1 MSNTRAAFSKRKP
14 THAHLRLRDRET
26 ARRRFGPTT
35 PIYAEIPPRLR
46 APIERIL
53 DRERRLLRAVVLGFT
68 ADGGHVV
75 AHHHDRA
82 NGGEHW
88 VQFWTFDVHGKR
100 PSRLVRDV
108 PVMRERDGSSMR
120 DTKNARATVVSFA
133 QSPCEEHFFFN
144 FQLLRKKEDR
154 GEETRPEQGGYFCFF
169 PNPLKLRNETTTTF
183 REGEGGVFPRKI
195 FERKEREGMVARD
208 DEENVMT
215 AEAARVLV
223 KGERYTSSAIV
234 PYCSIWS
241 GMVRGDSSRT
251 SSSPRYSIFLNLGD
265 GILEAIYQPLAN
277 IKRPDRASS
286 ELWVSKHD
294 AKRDIFNVA
303 ANKFEMLSELEN
315 AKFQCRD
322 YELMPLKT
330 IGKTL
335 AARMHCVLEN
345 VQSMTTRMIVVT
357 FAIEASSGLGFDL
370 PGVDILDVSETN
382 VPLSMP
388 TMMSEGVKTQGLIP
402 SARARLRTYKLLL
415 NAAQSEAIEMR
426 RASGLSRMRANQR
439 YRNSSEGDNA
449 NLVYKNKSV
458 NVIVHDT
465 LPVCLLGYGV
475 VVSERNNLM
484 PSRNQR
490 LYPQL

>member
-1 MSNTRAAFSKRKP
+1 MSNTRAALSKRKP
-14 THAHLRLRDRET
+14 THAHVRLRDRET
-26 ARRRFGPTT
+26 ARRRFGPTK

-357 FAIEASSGLGFDL
+357 FAIEASSGHGFDL

-388 TMMSEGVKTQGLIP
+388 TMMSEGVKTQAFMP

>member
-1 MSNTRAAFSKRKP
+1 MSNTRAALSKRKP
-14 THAHLRLRDRET
+14 THAHVRLRDRET

-357 FAIEASSGLGFDL
+357 FAIEASSGHGFDL

-388 TMMSEGVKTQGLIP
+388 TMMSEGVKTQAFMP

>member
-1 MSNTRAAFSKRKP
+1 MSNTRAAFSKRKL
-14 THAHLRLRDRET
+14 THAHVRLRDRET

-108 PVMRERDGSSMR
+108 PVMREEDGSSMR

-144 FQLLRKKEDR
+144 FQLLSKKEDR

-357 FAIEASSGLGFDL
+357 FAIEASSGHGFDL

-388 TMMSEGVKTQGLIP
+388 TMMSEGVKTQAFMP

-415 NAAQSEAIEMR
+415 NAAQSEVIEMR

>member
-14 THAHLRLRDRET
+14 THAHVRLRDRET

-144 FQLLRKKEDR
+144 FQLLSKKEDR

-357 FAIEASSGLGFDL
+357 FAIEASSGHGFDL

-388 TMMSEGVKTQGLIP
+388 TMMSEGVKTQAFMP

>member
-14 THAHLRLRDRET
+14 THAHVRLRDRET

-75 AHHHDRA
+75 AHYHDRA

-357 FAIEASSGLGFDL
+357 FAIEASSGHGFDL

-388 TMMSEGVKTQGLIP
+388 TMMSEGVKTQAFMP

>member
-1 MSNTRAAFSKRKP
+1 MSNTRAAFSKRKL
-14 THAHLRLRDRET
+14 THAHVRLRDRET

-345 VQSMTTRMIVVT
+345 VQSMKTRMIVVT
-357 FAIEASSGLGFDL
+357 FAIEASSGHGFDL

-388 TMMSEGVKTQGLIP
+388 TMMSEGVKTQAFVP

>member
-1 MSNTRAAFSKRKP
+1 MSNTRAAFSKRKL
-14 THAHLRLRDRET
+14 THAHVRLRDRET
-26 ARRRFGPTT
+26 ARQGPTT

-169 PNPLKLRNETTTTF
+169 PNPFKLRNETTTTF

-357 FAIEASSGLGFDL
+357 FAIEASSGHGFDL

-388 TMMSEGVKTQGLIP
+388 TMMSEGVKTQAFVP

-415 NAAQSEAIEMR
+415 NAAQSEVIEMR

>member
-14 THAHLRLRDRET
+14 THAHVRLRDRET

-144 FQLLRKKEDR
+144 FQLLSKKEDR

-357 FAIEASSGLGFDL
+357 FAIEASSGHGFDL

-388 TMMSEGVKTQGLIP
+388 TMMSEGVKTQAFMP

-415 NAAQSEAIEMR
+415 NAAQSEVIEMR
-426 RASGLSRMRANQR
+426 RASGLSRMRTNQR

>member
-14 THAHLRLRDRET
+14 THAHVRLRDRET

-144 FQLLRKKEDR
+144 FQLLSKKEDR

-357 FAIEASSGLGFDL
+357 FAIEASSGHGFDL

-388 TMMSEGVKTQGLIP
+388 TMMSEGVKTQAFMP

-415 NAAQSEAIEMR
+415 NAAQSEVIEMR

>member
-14 THAHLRLRDRET
+14 THAHVRLRDRET

-183 REGEGGVFPRKI
+183 REGEGDVFPRKI

-357 FAIEASSGLGFDL
+357 FAIEASSGHGFDL

-388 TMMSEGVKTQGLIP
+388 TMMSEGVKTQAFMP

>member
-1 MSNTRAAFSKRKP
+1 MSNTRAAFSKRKL
-14 THAHLRLRDRET
+14 THAHVRLRDRET

-144 FQLLRKKEDR
+144 FQLLSKKEDR

-357 FAIEASSGLGFDL
+357 FAIEASSGHGFDL

-388 TMMSEGVKTQGLIP
+388 TMMSEGVKTQAFMP

>member
-1 MSNTRAAFSKRKP
+1 MSNTRAALSKRKP
-14 THAHLRLRDRET
+14 THAHVRLRDRET

-100 PSRLVRDV
+100 PSRLVRDI

-144 FQLLRKKEDR
+144 FQLLSKKEDR

-357 FAIEASSGLGFDL
+357 FAIEASSGHGFDL

-388 TMMSEGVKTQGLIP
+388 TMMSEGVKTQAFMP

-415 NAAQSEAIEMR
+415 NAAQSEVIEMR

>member
-14 THAHLRLRDRET
+14 THAHVRLRDRET

-345 VQSMTTRMIVVT
+345 VQSMKTRMIVVT
-357 FAIEASSGLGFDL
+357 FAIEASSGHGFDL
-370 PGVDILDVSETN
+370 PGVDIFDVSETN

-388 TMMSEGVKTQGLIP
+388 TMMSEGVKTQAFVP

>member
-1 MSNTRAAFSKRKP
+1 MSNTRAALSKRKP
-14 THAHLRLRDRET
+14 THAHVRLRDRET

-294 AKRDIFNVA
+294 AKRDIFNIA

-357 FAIEASSGLGFDL
+357 FAIEASSGHGFDL

-388 TMMSEGVKTQGLIP
+388 TMMSEGVKTQAFMP

>member
-1 MSNTRAAFSKRKP
+1 MSNTRAAFSKRKL
-14 THAHLRLRDRET
+14 THAHVRLRDRET

-144 FQLLRKKEDR
+144 FQLLSKKEDR

-294 AKRDIFNVA
+294 AKREIFNVA
-303 ANKFEMLSELEN
+303 ANKFEILSELEN

-357 FAIEASSGLGFDL
+357 FAIEASSGHGFDL

-388 TMMSEGVKTQGLIP
+388 TMMSEGVKTQAFMP